1 MDKNYIKDM
10 LEDLKAL
17 AQHNDVTGIIAM
29 CENKIELINKRSA
42 KQDLIET
49 LEQIEDA
56 RYEVS
61 QISQDERVD
70 KILEKLKAASASIRN
85 LILKNELN
93 IAPASEMSNS

>member
-17 AQHNDVTGIIAM
+17 AQHNDTTGVIAM
-29 CENKIELINKRSA
+29 CENEIELINKRSA

-56 RYEVS
+56 RYVVS

-70 KILEKLKAASASIRN
+70 IILGKLKTASTSIRN

-93 IAPASEMSNS
+93 IAPASKMSNS

>member
-1 MDKNYIKDM
+1 MDKNYVKDM

-17 AQHNDVTGIIAM
+17 AQHNDTTGIIAM
-29 CENKIELINKRSA
+29 CENEIELINKRSA

-70 KILEKLKAASASIRN
+70 KILKKLKTASTSIRN

>member
-1 MDKNYIKDM
+1 MDKNYVKDM

-17 AQHNDVTGIIAM
+17 AQHNDTTGIVAM
-29 CENKIELINKRSA
+29 CENEIELINKRSA

-70 KILEKLKAASASIRN
+70 KILKKLKTASTSIRN

>member
-17 AQHNDVTGIIAM
+17 AQHNDTTGIIAM
-29 CENKIELINKRSA
+29 CENEIELINKRSA

-70 KILEKLKAASASIRN
+70 KILEKLKAASTSIRN

>member
-17 AQHNDVTGIIAM
+17 AQHNDTTGIIAM
-29 CENKIELINKRSA
+29 CENEIELINKRSA

-56 RYEVS
+56 GYEVS
-61 QISQDERVD
+61 QISQDERID
-70 KILEKLKAASASIRN
+70 KILKKLKTASTSIRN

>member
-17 AQHNDVTGIIAM
+17 AQHNDTTGIIAM
-29 CENKIELINKRSA
+29 CENEIELINKRSA

-70 KILEKLKAASASIRN
+70 KILKKLKTASTSIRN

>member
-17 AQHNDVTGIIAM
+17 AQHNDTTGIIAM
-29 CENKIELINKRSA
+29 CENEIELINKRSA

-70 KILEKLKAASASIRN
+70 KILEKLKTASTSIRN

>member
-1 MDKNYIKDM
+1 MNENYVKDM

-17 AQHNDVTGIIAM
+17 AQHNDTTGIIAM
-29 CENKIELINKRSA
+29 CENEIELINKRSA

-70 KILEKLKAASASIRN
+70 KILKKLKTASTSIRN

>member
-17 AQHNDVTGIIAM
+17 AQHNDTTGIIAM
-29 CENKIELINKRSA
+29 CENEIELINKRSA

-61 QISQDERVD
+61 QISQDERID
-70 KILEKLKAASASIRN
+70 KILKKLKTASTSIRN